1 MDRRARVLFIDDD
14 ADLRYALAEALSDS
28 GFDTV
33 CAPDG
38 PSGIDVF
45 LEKGADL
52 IVLDLGL
59 PGMDGVAVCRALKNL
74 AAEAYLPVIF
84 LTGASD
90 TPTKVNALGEGDDF
104 CTKPVSIDELVA
116 RMRVLLRIR
125 DRELKI
131 LTESGKFRRFAL
143 ADPLTELGN
152 RRAFESALDRA
163 WARMERSRKP
173 LALLMADIDR
183 FKALNDRYGHPVGD
197 RVLRGVGLAIE
208 EAVREGD
215 EAFRYGGEEFAILLP
230 DTASDGAVIV
240 AERVRERI
248 AAERVGALSVTVSIG
263 VALVPHPEILD
274 RDTLVEASDRA
285 LYQAKAAGRDRVVT
299 CRLGVGAPP

>member
-1 MDRRARVLFIDDD
+1 MERRPRVLFVDDD
-14 ADLRYALAEALSDS
+14 ADLRYALAEALSES
-28 GFDTV
+28 GFDAV

-38 PSGIDVF
+38 PSGIDLF

-74 AAEAYLPVIF
+74 AAEAFLPVVF
-84 LTGASD
+84 LTGTSD

-116 RMRVLLRIR
+116 RMRVLLRVR
-125 DRELKI
+125 DRELQI
-131 LTESGKFRRFAL
+131 LNESGKFRRYAL

-152 RRAFESALDRA
+152 RRAFEAALDKA
-163 WARMERSRKP
+163 WARMERSKKP

-215 EAFRYGGEEFAILLP
+215 EAFRYGGEEFAIILP
-230 DTASDGAVIV
+230 ETPAEGAIIV
-240 AERVRERI
+240 AERIRERI
-248 AAERVGALSVTVSIG
+248 AAERIGALSVTASLG
-263 VALVPHPEILD
+263 VALAPNPGISG
-274 RDTLVEASDRA
+274 RDALVETSDRA

-299 CRLGVGAPP
+299 CRLGVATSP